1 MKMYVKPSLEVN
13 KFEVE
18 DIMTVS
24 GSMGGLG
31 AMSPTSQSVYEQ
43 YLQTTAGAEEVAN
56 IVEFQW

>member
-24 GSMGGLG
+24 GTFGGYS
-31 AMSPTSQSVYEQ
+31 AMSETSQSVYEAYKTQ
-43 YLQTTAGAEEVAN
+43 AGVTEDAAN